1 MPPLRISVRT
11 SNGRSSEG
19 NPTILSANLGTPPIA
34 YISDNEFAAAIFP
47 NVYGSSTIGVKKSTV
62 WSIVFP
68 LILNAAA
75 SSKELKSIRV
85 SLSLVLFRFPRTWE
99 RSSGDNLQAQPAP
112 LLNFVSL
119 TFSFI

>member
-1 MPPLRISVRT
+1 VL
-11 SNGRSSEG
+11 
-19 NPTILSANLGTPPIA
+19 
-34 YISDNEFAAAIFP
+34 
-47 NVYGSSTIGVKKSTV
+47 
-62 WSIVFP
+62 P

-75 SSKELKSIRV
+75 SSKELKSIIESPV
-85 SLSLVLFRFPRTWE
+85 FVLFRFPRTWE